1 MEEKE
6 VDMFMIFFQ
15 ICHSFILTV
24 VVAGV
29 DVSVWGGPQQAQPQH
44 RSLRPALRGWGQPSQ
59 DRGVSSVGF
68 ILACKDLGRMSHQ
81 LGFLFVLFFVF

>member
-6 VDMFMIFFQ
+6 VDMFMIFFK

-44 RSLRPALRGWGQPSQ
+44 RSLRPALRG
-59 DRGVSSVGF
+59 
-68 ILACKDLGRMSHQ
+68 
-81 LGFLFVLFFVF
+81 